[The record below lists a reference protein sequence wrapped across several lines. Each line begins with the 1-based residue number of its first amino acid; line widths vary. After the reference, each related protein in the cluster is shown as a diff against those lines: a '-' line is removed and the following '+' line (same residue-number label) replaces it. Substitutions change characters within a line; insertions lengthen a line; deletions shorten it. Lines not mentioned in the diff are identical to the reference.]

1 MSIIGTSFDVTAPIL
16 LIPPMITDPTIRARI
31 MPVAR
36 VGTPK

>member
-16 LIPPMITDPTIRARI
+16 FIPPMITDPTIKAN
-31 MPVAR
+31 MAPVTR